1 MHKNISKD
9 FSKFKKLEK
18 RLVEMNIIN
27 PMEATFLRKR
37 LWITLFGK
45 SNETTINKLNY
56 KDYLAL
62 IMSAI
67 ILPLY
72 LLTFRLKKRKDLAI
86 VSSRFS
92 TKGKCKYLEQYDE
105 LDLDK
110 SINLSFSLN
119 PYDCL
124 KRSIVPLNTYIWTIK
139 LISILVFKF
148 FFTGKKSSSIRK
160 LIFVAK
166 VETKLLLWFW
176 KFVLNLTN
184 CSRIY
189 YVSSLFF
196 SPLVEIS
203 RSKSIETYE
212 AAHAFMHKFNIA
224 YMFQESVYEPLLAN
238 NLILTDESN
247 NPLYGEKYFKNIL
260 NQHKLKQY
268 NDKLIPIKYLTNK
281 IKNIIVIGQSE
292 YYDNFL
298 CEQALKIAKK
308 SYPEANLFF
317 KSHPL
322 GHNLNF
328 KNIDRFELIY
338 NIDLNLLKENILII
352 GGFSNYLVEL
362 SSKNYKVLLAD
373 SYYYETFSNQGTF
386 YLNEL

>member
-1 MHKNISKD
+1 MLKNISKD
-9 FSKFKKLEK
+9 FSKFERLER

-27 PMEATFLRKR
+27 PMEATFLRKK
-37 LWITLFGK
+37 LWISLFDK
-45 SNETTINKLNY
+45 YNETSINNFNY
-56 KDYLAL
+56 RDYFAL
-62 IMSAI
+62 IMSVI

-72 LLTFRLKKRKDLAI
+72 LLNCRVKKRKDLAI

-92 TKGKCKYLEQYDE
+92 TKGKCKYLEQYNE

-110 SINLSFSLN
+110 SINLSYSLN

-124 KRSIVPLNTYIWTIK
+124 KRSIVPLNPYIWTIK
-139 LISILVFKF
+139 AISILVIKIF
-148 FFTGKKSSSIRK
+148 FIGKRGSSIRK
-160 LIFVAK
+160 IIFLAK

-184 CSRIY
+184 CSRVFF
-189 YVSSLFF
+189 VSSLFF

-224 YMFQESVYEPLLAN
+224 YMFQKSVYEPLLAN
-238 NLILTDESN
+238 NLILTDESC

-260 NQHKLKQY
+260 NLHKMKQY
-268 NDKLIPIKYLTNK
+268 NDELIPIKNLTNK
-281 IKNIIVIGQSE
+281 IKNIFVIGQSE

-298 CEQALKIAKK
+298 CEQAFKIAKK

-328 KNIDRFELIY
+328 ENIDRFNLIY
-338 NIDLNLLKENILII
+338 NIDADLVKESILII

-362 SSKNYKVLLAD
+362 SSQNYKVLLVD

-386 YLNEL
+386 YYI